1 MKITLRELGARH
13 VQKLVIESVDLSLY
27 IAEATVDDEVHLVVD
42 DAGKPLRERNLTG
55 MKRHFAGMSVDACV
69 LRQRSA
75 YDEMI
80 GHRWQA
86 ADNTLEIPMT
96 TAAQPL
102 PDWQH

>member
-1 MKITLRELGARH
+1 MKITLRELRGCQ

-27 IAEATVDDEVHLVVD
+27 IAQATVDDDVRLVVD
-42 DAGKPLRERNLTG
+42 EDGKPLKERNLLG
-55 MKRHFAGMSVDACV
+55 MRRHFAGISVDACV

-80 GHRWQA
+80 GHSWQA
-86 ADNTLEIPMT
+86 GNNTLEIPMT

-102 PDWQH
+102 PDWEH

>member
-1 MKITLRELGARH
+1 MKITLRKLSAHR

-27 IAEATVDDEVHLVVD
+27 IAEATVDGEVYLVVD
-42 DAGKPLRERNLTG
+42 EAGKPLRERNLLG
-55 MKRHFAGMSVDACV
+55 MKRHFTGISVDACV

-102 PDWQH
+102 PEWEH

>member
-1 MKITLRELGARH
+1 MKITLRKLSAHR

-27 IAEATVDDEVHLVVD
+27 IAEATVDDEVYLVVD
-42 DAGKPLRERNLTG
+42 EAGKPLRERNLLG
-55 MKRHFAGMSVDACV
+55 MKRHFTGISVDACV

-102 PDWQH
+102 PEWEH

>member
-1 MKITLRELGARH
+1 MKITLRELRGCQ

-27 IAEATVDDEVHLVVD
+27 IAQATVDDDVRLVVGED
-42 DAGKPLRERNLTG
+42 GKPLKERNLLG
-55 MKRHFAGMSVDACV
+55 MKRHFAGITVDACI

-80 GHRWQA
+80 GHSWQA

-102 PDWQH
+102 PDWEH

>member
-1 MKITLRELGARH
+1 MKITLRELRGCQ

-27 IAEATVDDEVHLVVD
+27 IAQATVDDDVYLVVD
-42 DAGKPLRERNLTG
+42 EDGKPLKERNLLG
-55 MKRHFAGMSVDACV
+55 MRRHFAGISVAACV
-69 LRQRSA
+69 LSQRSA

-80 GHRWQA
+80 GHSWQA

-102 PDWQH
+102 PDWEH

>member
-1 MKITLRELGARH
+1 MKITLRELRGCH

-27 IAEATVDDEVHLVVD
+27 IAQALVDDGMHLVVD
-42 DAGKPLRERNLTG
+42 ENGKPLKARNLMG
-55 MKRHFAGMSVDACV
+55 MKGHFIDISVDACV

-86 ADNTLEIPMT
+86 ADNTLEIPVT

-102 PDWQH
+102 PDWEH

>member
-1 MKITLRELGARH
+1 MKITLRELGART

-27 IAEATVDDEVHLVVD
+27 IAEATVDGAVYLVVD
-42 DAGKPLRERNLTG
+42 EAGKPLRERNLLG
-55 MKRHFAGMSVDACV
+55 MKRHFSGISVDACV

-80 GHRWQA
+80 GHPWQA

-102 PDWQH
+102 PDWEH